1 MKFRYPLIC
10 INLLLVS
17 CAFFIPGYSD
27 YSSAKKSLKNNEY
40 DSAVYSVARSLNAK
54 PNNKKAI
61 RLLEMAY
68 PQAVKYHQQRVNS
81 LITQKGSKSF
91 LYSIKNT
98 NSAKSY
104 TGWTNAWQKFSTT
117 NAGPLINIT
126 LKLQNTH
133 ATDNYNLYLDL
144 YSMDNS
150 PSNANPVNKFLG
162 SPVLTSNISKISS
175 NTSSPTDFTFI
186 FHSDVNLSA
195 NTSYYFW
202 LKSDG
207 YSGRIYM
214 NYGEENGG
222 SGNNFGSL
230 YNKVRM
236 GIFNEDKEKWP
247 QLVHEYEALIRLGS
261 EINRLRP
268 VLLSAVNYNLIL
280 TAGDYTAELA
290 EAKPR
295 AADYHYTKGMDYR
308 EDIAKQSQKQA
319 AINFKLALKYMPG
332 YMNAQELYEETK
344 AAGTFTLLIMPFDGP
359 DNITGFIRDQ
369 MMKNQSNASKEFLE
383 IVNRDQLE
391 TILNEF
397 ALVQS
402 GITENNYMEVG
413 ELSGADHILSATIVT
428 THSPVQKIT
437 DSNIKQQR
445 EVVISTEEVVDSA
458 GVTQTIKI
466 KGTVKA
472 TVQHFKKRAG
482 ASLTLSYKIT
492 DLNDNQIIY
501 RGTVNGKEN
510 FFNEW
515 ATYKGD
521 KRALSSNFK
530 RLVNNKERFAP
541 DAETLILKIAKST
554 SIKFQRKVA
563 NHYSN

>member
-1 MKFRYPLIC
+1 MKFRYLLIC
-10 INLLLVS
+10 ISLLFVS
-17 CAFFIPGYSD
+17 CAIFIPAYSD
-27 YSSAKKSLKNNEY
+27 YSNAKKSFKNKQY
-40 DSAVYSVARSLNAK
+40 DSAVYYVSSSLHAK
-54 PNNKKAI
+54 PNNKKGI
-61 RLLEMAY
+61 KLLEIAY

-162 SPVLTSNISKISS
+162 IPVLTSNIIKISS

-186 FHSDVNLSA
+186 FDSDVNLSA

-207 YSGRIYM
+207 YSGRVYM
-214 NYGEENGG
+214 NNGEQNGG

-236 GIFNEDKEKWP
+236 GIFNEDKEKWS
-247 QLVHEYEALIRLGS
+247 QLVDEYEALIRLGS

-308 EDIAKQSQKQA
+308 EDITKQSQKQA
-319 AINFKLALKYMPG
+319 AINFKLALKYVPG

-344 AAGTFTLLIMPFDGP
+344 AAATFTLLIRPFDGP
-359 DNITGFIRDQ
+359 QSITGFIRNQ
-369 MMKNQSNASKEFLE
+369 MMMQQTTASKEFLR
-383 IVNRDQLE
+383 IITRDQLR
-391 TILNEF
+391 TILNEQG
-397 ALVQS
+397 LVQA
-402 GITENNYMEVG
+402 GITENNYMEIG
-413 ELSGADHILSATIVT
+413 KLSGADHILSATIVT
-428 THSPVQKIT
+428 TYRPVEIINNEISQE
-437 DSNIKQQR
+437 R
-445 EVVISTEEVVDSA
+445 EVTVRKESYVDSA
-458 GVTQTIKI
+458 GVKRTKNIKGKVKAKVKHFKKSTGTTLNLSYQI
-466 KGTVKA
+466 MGANSGEMVFYGTVK
-472 TVQHFKKRAG
+472 KR
-482 ASLTLSYKIT
+482 
-492 DLNDNQIIY
+492 
-501 RGTVNGKEN
+501 EN
-510 FFNEW
+510 FLHEW
-515 ATYKGD
+515 ATFKGD
-521 KRALSSNFK
+521 DRALSDYYKGLVK
-530 RLVNNKERFAP
+530 RQEVFAP
-541 DAETLILKIAKST
+541 SKGDLYMKMARVVPHQFHNKIY
-554 SIKFQRKVA
+554 Q
-563 NHYSN
+563 HYSN

>member
-10 INLLLVS
+10 ISLLLVS
-17 CAFFIPGYSD
+17 CAMFISD
-27 YSSAKKSLKNNEY
+27 YSSARKALKNKQY
-40 DSAVYSVARSLNAK
+40 DSAVYYVSSSLHAK
-54 PNNKKAI
+54 PNNKKGI
-61 RLLEMAY
+61 KLLEIAY
-68 PQAVKYHQQRVNS
+68 PQAVKYHQQRINS

-117 NAGPLINIT
+117 GAGPLINIT

-162 SPVLTSNISKISS
+162 IPVLTSNIIKISS

-186 FHSDVNLSA
+186 FDSDVNLSA

-207 YSGRIYM
+207 YSGRVYM
-214 NYGEENGG
+214 NNGEQNGG

-236 GIFNEDKEKWP
+236 GIFNEDKEKWS
-247 QLVHEYEALIRLGS
+247 QLVDEYEALIRLGS

-308 EDIAKQSQKQA
+308 EDITKQSQKQA
-319 AINFKLALKYMPG
+319 AINFKLALKYVPG

-344 AAGTFTLLIMPFDGP
+344 AAATFTLLIRPFDGP
-359 DNITGFIRDQ
+359 QSITGFIRNQ
-369 MMKNQSNASKEFLE
+369 MMMQQTTASKEFLR
-383 IVNRDQLE
+383 IITRDQLR
-391 TILNEF
+391 TILNEQG
-397 ALVQS
+397 LVQA
-402 GITENNYMEVG
+402 GITENNYMEIG
-413 ELSGADHILSATIVT
+413 KLSGADHILSATIVT
-428 THSPVQKIT
+428 TYRPVEIINNEISQE
-437 DSNIKQQR
+437 R
-445 EVVISTEEVVDSA
+445 EVTVRKESYVDSA
-458 GVTQTIKI
+458 GVKRTKNIKGKVKAKVKHFKKSTGATLNLSYQI
-466 KGTVKA
+466 MGINSGEMVFYGTVK
-472 TVQHFKKRAG
+472 KR
-482 ASLTLSYKIT
+482 
-492 DLNDNQIIY
+492 
-501 RGTVNGKEN
+501 EN
-510 FFNEW
+510 FLHEW
-515 ATYKGD
+515 ATFKGD
-521 KRALSSNFK
+521 DRALSDYYKGLVK
-530 RLVNNKERFAP
+530 RQEVFAP
-541 DAETLILKIAKST
+541 SKGDLYMEMSRAVPHQFHNKIY
-554 SIKFQRKVA
+554 Q
-563 NHYSN
+563 HYSN

>member
-10 INLLLVS
+10 ISLLLVS
-17 CAFFIPGYSD
+17 CAMFISD
-27 YSSAKKSLKNNEY
+27 YSSAKKALKNKQY
-40 DSAVYSVARSLNAK
+40 DSAVYYVSSSLHAK
-54 PNNKKAI
+54 PNNKKGI
-61 RLLEMAY
+61 KLLEIAY
-68 PQAVKYHQQRVNS
+68 PQAVKYHQQRINS

-162 SPVLTSNISKISS
+162 IPVFTSNIIKISS

-186 FHSDVNLSA
+186 FDSDVNLSA

-207 YSGRIYM
+207 YSGRVYM
-214 NYGEENGG
+214 NNGEQNGG

-236 GIFNEDKEKWP
+236 GIFNEDKEKWS
-247 QLVHEYEALIRLGS
+247 QLVDEYEALIRLGS

-308 EDIAKQSQKQA
+308 EDITKQSQKQA
-319 AINFKLALKYMPG
+319 AINFKLALKYVPG

-344 AAGTFTLLIMPFDGP
+344 AAATFTLLIRPFDGP
-359 DNITGFIRDQ
+359 QSITGFIRNQ
-369 MMKNQSNASKEFLE
+369 MMMQQTTASKEFLR
-383 IVNRDQLE
+383 IITRDQLR
-391 TILNEF
+391 TILNEQG
-397 ALVQS
+397 LVQA
-402 GITENNYMEVG
+402 GITENNYMEIG
-413 ELSGADHILSATIVT
+413 KLSGADHILSATIVT
-428 THSPVQKIT
+428 TYRPVEIINNEISQE
-437 DSNIKQQR
+437 R
-445 EVVISTEEVVDSA
+445 EVTVRKESYVDSA
-458 GVTQTIKI
+458 GVKRTKNIKGKVKAKVKHFKKSTGATLNLSYQI
-466 KGTVKA
+466 MGINSGEMVFYGTVK
-472 TVQHFKKRAG
+472 KR
-482 ASLTLSYKIT
+482 
-492 DLNDNQIIY
+492 
-501 RGTVNGKEN
+501 EN
-510 FFNEW
+510 FLHEW
-515 ATYKGD
+515 ATFKGD
-521 KRALSSNFK
+521 DRALSDYYK
-530 RLVNNKERFAP
+530 RLVKRQEVFAP
-541 DAETLILKIAKST
+541 SKGDLYMKMARAVPHQFHNKIY
-554 SIKFQRKVA
+554 Q
-563 NHYSN
+563 HYSN

>member
-1 MKFRYPLIC
+1 M
-10 INLLLVS
+10 
-17 CAFFIPGYSD
+17 FISD
-27 YSSAKKSLKNNEY
+27 YSSAKKALKNKQY
-40 DSAVYSVARSLNAK
+40 DSAVYYVSSSLHAK
-54 PNNKKAI
+54 PNNKKGI
-61 RLLEMAY
+61 KLLEIAY
-68 PQAVKYHQQRVNS
+68 PQAVKYHQQRINS

-162 SPVLTSNISKISS
+162 IPVLTSNIIKISS

-186 FHSDVNLSA
+186 FDSDVNLSA

-207 YSGRIYM
+207 YSGRVYM
-214 NYGEENGG
+214 NNGEQNGG

-236 GIFNEDKEKWP
+236 GIFNEDKEKWS
-247 QLVHEYEALIRLGS
+247 QLVDEYEALIRLGS

-308 EDIAKQSQKQA
+308 EDITKQSQKQA
-319 AINFKLALKYMPG
+319 AINFKLALKYVPG

-344 AAGTFTLLIMPFDGP
+344 AAATFTLLIRPFDGP
-359 DNITGFIRDQ
+359 QSITGFIRNQ
-369 MMKNQSNASKEFLE
+369 MMMQQTTASKEFLR
-383 IVNRDQLE
+383 IITRDQLR
-391 TILNEF
+391 TILNEQG
-397 ALVQS
+397 LVQA
-402 GITENNYMEVG
+402 GITENNYMEIG
-413 ELSGADHILSATIVT
+413 KLSGADHILSATIVT
-428 THSPVQKIT
+428 TYRPVEIINNEISQE
-437 DSNIKQQR
+437 R
-445 EVVISTEEVVDSA
+445 EVTVRKESYVDSA
-458 GVTQTIKI
+458 GVKRTKNIKGKVKAKVKHFKKSTGATLNLSYQI
-466 KGTVKA
+466 MGINSGEMVFYGTVK
-472 TVQHFKKRAG
+472 KR
-482 ASLTLSYKIT
+482 
-492 DLNDNQIIY
+492 
-501 RGTVNGKEN
+501 EN
-510 FFNEW
+510 FLHEW
-515 ATYKGD
+515 ATFKGD
-521 KRALSSNFK
+521 DRALSDYYKGLVK
-530 RLVNNKERFAP
+530 RQEVFAP
-541 DAETLILKIAKST
+541 SKGDLYMEMSRAVPHQFHNKIY
-554 SIKFQRKVA
+554 Q
-563 NHYSN
+563 HYSN

>member
-1 MKFRYPLIC
+1 MLDCMKIFSSVYSLINFFERDSLIFRVTFSMKFRYTIIC
-10 INLLLVS
+10 FSLLLVS
-17 CAFFIPGYSD
+17 CALFIPGYSD
-27 YSSAKKSLKNNEY
+27 YSSAKKSLKNNDY
-40 DSAVYSVARSLNAK
+40 DSAVYYVARSLNAK

-61 RLLEMAY
+61 RLLEIAY
-68 PQAVKYHQQRVNS
+68 SQAVTLHKQTIKKLSAQTR
-81 LITQKGSKSF
+81 SKS
-91 LYSIKNT
+91 
-98 NSAKSY
+98 
-104 TGWTNAWQKFSTT
+104 
-117 NAGPLINIT
+117 
-126 LKLQNTH
+126 
-133 ATDNYNLYLDL
+133 
-144 YSMDNS
+144 
-150 PSNANPVNKFLG
+150 
-162 SPVLTSNISKISS
+162 
-175 NTSSPTDFTFI
+175 
-186 FHSDVNLSA
+186 
-195 NTSYYFW
+195 
-202 LKSDG
+202 
-207 YSGRIYM
+207 
-214 NYGEENGG
+214 
-222 SGNNFGSL
+222 
-230 YNKVRM
+230 
-236 GIFNEDKEKWP
+236 NEDKAKWP
-247 QLVHEYEALIRLGS
+247 QLVHEYEALIKLGS
-261 EINRLRP
+261 TIDGLRP
-268 VLLSAVNYNLIL
+268 VLMSAVNYNLVL
-280 TAGDYTAELA
+280 TADDYSVELA
-290 EAKPR
+290 DAKPK
-295 AADYHYTKGMDYR
+295 AADYHYTKGMDHR
-308 EDIAKQSQKQA
+308 EDITKQSQKQA
-319 AINFKLALKYMPG
+319 AINFKLALKYVPG

-344 AAGTFTLLIMPFDGP
+344 AAATFTLLIMPFDGP

-369 MMKNQSNASKEFLE
+369 MMMNQSNASKEFLK

-521 KRALSSNFK
+521 ERALSSNYK
-530 RLVNNKERFAP
+530 RLVKNKERFAP

>member
-10 INLLLVS
+10 ISLLLVS
-17 CAFFIPGYSD
+17 CAMFISD
-27 YSSAKKSLKNNEY
+27 YSSAKKALKNKQY
-40 DSAVYSVARSLNAK
+40 DSAVYYVSSSLHAK
-54 PNNKKAI
+54 PNNKKGI
-61 RLLEMAY
+61 KLLEIAY

-162 SPVLTSNISKISS
+162 IPVFTSNIIKISS

-186 FHSDVNLSA
+186 FDSDVNLSA

-207 YSGRIYM
+207 YSGRVYM
-214 NYGEENGG
+214 NNGEQNGG

-236 GIFNEDKEKWP
+236 GIFNEDKEKWS
-247 QLVHEYEALIRLGS
+247 QLVDEYEALIRLGS

-308 EDIAKQSQKQA
+308 EDITKQSQKQA
-319 AINFKLALKYMPG
+319 AINFKLALKYVPG

-344 AAGTFTLLIMPFDGP
+344 AAATFTLLIRPFDGP
-359 DNITGFIRDQ
+359 QSITGFIRNQ
-369 MMKNQSNASKEFLE
+369 MMMQQTTASKEFLR
-383 IVNRDQLE
+383 IITRDQLR
-391 TILNEF
+391 TILNEQG
-397 ALVQS
+397 LVQA
-402 GITENNYMEVG
+402 GITENNYMEIG
-413 ELSGADHILSATIVT
+413 KLSGADHILSATIVT
-428 THSPVQKIT
+428 TYRPVEIINNEISQE
-437 DSNIKQQR
+437 R
-445 EVVISTEEVVDSA
+445 EVTVRKESYVDSA
-458 GVTQTIKI
+458 GVKRTKNIKGKVKAKVKHFKKSTGATLNLSYQI
-466 KGTVKA
+466 MGINSGEMVFYGTVK
-472 TVQHFKKRAG
+472 KR
-482 ASLTLSYKIT
+482 
-492 DLNDNQIIY
+492 
-501 RGTVNGKEN
+501 EN
-510 FFNEW
+510 FLHEW
-515 ATYKGD
+515 ATFKGD
-521 KRALSSNFK
+521 DRALSDYYKGLVK
-530 RLVNNKERFAP
+530 RQEVFAP
-541 DAETLILKIAKST
+541 SKGDLYMKMARAVPHQFHNKIY
-554 SIKFQRKVA
+554 Q
-563 NHYSN
+563 HYSN

>member
-10 INLLLVS
+10 ISLLLVS
-17 CAFFIPGYSD
+17 CAMFISD
-27 YSSAKKSLKNNEY
+27 YSSAKKALKNKQY
-40 DSAVYSVARSLNAK
+40 DSAVYYVSSSLHAK
-54 PNNKKAI
+54 PNNKKGI
-61 RLLEMAY
+61 KLLEIAY

-162 SPVLTSNISKISS
+162 IPVLTSNIIKISS

-186 FHSDVNLSA
+186 FDSDVNLSA

-207 YSGRIYM
+207 YSGRVYM
-214 NYGEENGG
+214 NNGEQNGG

-236 GIFNEDKEKWP
+236 GIFNEDKEKWS
-247 QLVHEYEALIRLGS
+247 QLVDEYEALIRLGS

-308 EDIAKQSQKQA
+308 EDITKQSQKQA
-319 AINFKLALKYMPG
+319 AINFKLALKYVPG

-344 AAGTFTLLIMPFDGP
+344 AAATFTLLIRPFDGP
-359 DNITGFIRDQ
+359 QSITGFIRNQ
-369 MMKNQSNASKEFLE
+369 MMMQQTTASKEFLR
-383 IVNRDQLE
+383 IITRDQLR
-391 TILNEF
+391 TILNEQG
-397 ALVQS
+397 LVQA
-402 GITENNYMEVG
+402 GITENNYMEIG
-413 ELSGADHILSATIVT
+413 KLSGADHILSATIVT
-428 THSPVQKIT
+428 TYRPVEIINNEISQE
-437 DSNIKQQR
+437 R
-445 EVVISTEEVVDSA
+445 EVTVRKESYVDSA
-458 GVTQTIKI
+458 GVKRTKNI
-466 KGTVKA
+466 KGKVKA
-472 TVQHFKKRAG
+472 KVKHFKKRTG
-482 ASLTLSYKIT
+482 ATLNLSY
-492 DLNDNQIIY
+492 QIMDINSGEMVFY
-501 RGTVNGKEN
+501 GTVKKREN
-510 FFNEW
+510 FLHEW
-515 ATYKGD
+515 ATFKGD
-521 KRALSSNFK
+521 DRALSDYYKGLVK
-530 RLVNNKERFAP
+530 RQEVFAP
-541 DAETLILKIAKST
+541 SKGDLYMKMARVVPHQFHNKIY
-554 SIKFQRKVA
+554 Q
-563 NHYSN
+563 HYSN